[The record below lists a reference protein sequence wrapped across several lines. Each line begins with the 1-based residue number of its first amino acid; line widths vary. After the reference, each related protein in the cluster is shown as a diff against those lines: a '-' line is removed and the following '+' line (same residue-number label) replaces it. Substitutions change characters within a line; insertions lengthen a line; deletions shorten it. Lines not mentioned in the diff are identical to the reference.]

1 MGRKPRQLEP
11 LNDFEKQVLAGLRE
25 GKSLTTLFAPM
36 VKKVMEV
43 ALEEEVNHFIDSHDY
58 DTDNVDD
65 EIFLDTSKKNYRNG
79 YNRKMVKSSHGE
91 FELATPRDRN
101 GEFAPQILPKRQT
114 MLPLDLENK
123 ILNLYANGMSYSDI
137 RDNLCDIYQTD
148 ISDNIITKITDSL
161 IPEIEQ
167 WRYRPLEAVYPV
179 VFLDAIHFK
188 VREDNMVKSKAIY
201 TMLGI
206 NLEGRKDILGLYISE
221 NEGAS
226 YWANMLAEL
235 KKRGVEDIFIACTD
249 GLKGFEQAIHASF
262 PKTQRQLC
270 IVHQIRNSF
279 KYVAS
284 KDQKAFIKDLKTVYQ
299 AINEEVARENL
310 DKINEIWGKK
320 YAMALSSWYHNWDN
334 LSHYFKYDDHIRRLI
349 YTTNA
354 VEGVHRMVRKY
365 TKTKAAFTSENALVK
380 LVFCAYKKI
389 TKKWTMPLQNWA
401 LTISQLALHFE
412 GRC

>member
-1 MGRKPRQLEP
+1 
-11 LNDFEKQVLAGLRE
+11 
-25 GKSLTTLFAPM
+25 
-36 VKKVMEV
+36 
-43 ALEEEVNHFIDSHDY
+43 
-58 DTDNVDD
+58 
-65 EIFLDTSKKNYRNG
+65 
-79 YNRKMVKSSHGE
+79 
-91 FELATPRDRN
+91 
-101 GEFAPQILPKRQT
+101 
-114 MLPLDLENK
+114 
-123 ILNLYANGMSYSDI
+123 MSYSDI
-137 RDNLCDIYQTD
+137 RDNLCEIYQTD
-148 ISDNIITKITDSL
+148 ISDNMITKITDSL

-226 YWANMLAEL
+226 YWANVLAEL

-262 PKTQRQLC
+262 SKTQRQLC

-334 LSHYFKYDDHIRRLI
+334 LSYYFKYDDHIRRLI